1 MTEALLLALKVCVAL
16 LILAIGMCS
25 TWQDLVYL
33 WRRPG
38 LMLRSMLAMYV
49 GVPLAALLLVLLLP
63 LSEAARAA
71 LLVLAA
77 SAGAPLLPSKL
88 RGLGND
94 AYTFSLVSTS
104 SLLAIALVPAWVGL
118 LARYLGVRAE
128 VDLPLVAMV
137 IAKAFLLPLAL
148 GMGLRWLWPR
158 AIARAGAKL
167 LDAVT
172 LLVVVCAALL
182 VAANW
187 EVFRAMVGWG
197 MAALVLLMLAAL
209 AVGHVMGGPRPEDRT
224 SLAVACATRHFGVA
238 LLVAT
243 AFPGPR
249 TATLI
254 AAYLLA
260 TTAVTLPYLRWR
272 LRHAH
277 TTPPPVPQDA
287 APR

>member
-1 MTEALLLALKVCVAL
+1 MTEALLLALKICVAL
-16 LILAIGMCS
+16 LILAIGLSS
-25 TWQDLVYL
+25 TWQDLSYL

-38 LMLRSMLAMYV
+38 LLLRSLLAMYV
-49 GVPLAALLLVLLLP
+49 GVPLAAVVLALLLP
-63 LSEAARAA
+63 LGEGARAA

-77 SAGAPLLPSKL
+77 SAGAPLLPRRL
-88 RGLGND
+88 RGLGNE
-94 AYTFSLVSTS
+94 AYTFSLVATS
-104 SLLAIALVPAWVGL
+104 SLLAIALVPAWVAL
-118 LARYLGVRAE
+118 MARHLGVRAD
-128 VDLPLVAMV
+128 VDLPLVATL

-148 GMGLRWLWPR
+148 GMGLRALWPQ
-158 AIARAGAKL
+158 AMARAGAKL

-172 LLVVVCAALL
+172 LLVVVCALLL
-182 VAANW
+182 VATHW
-187 EVFRAMVGWG
+187 EVFRAMLGWG
-197 MAALVLLMLAAL
+197 MAALVLLMLIAL
-209 AVGHVMGGPRPEDRT
+209 AIGHALGGPHPDDRT

-272 LRHAH
+272 LHRTHAQ
-277 TTPPPVPQDA
+277 PPAPPA
-287 APR
+287 APPR